1 VTHPE
6 RDLGAFCRQLKG
18 TRLSAMTPP
27 IIRVGRENSR
37 SRAARAF
44 SSREEFFQS
53 ALDPDYPH

>member
-27 IIRVGRENSR
+27 IIRVGREKIHV
-37 SRAARAF
+37 RAL
-44 SSREEFFQS
+44 RERFLLEKSFFK
-53 ALDPDYPH
+53 AL